1 VIDIHAA
8 MAHLAAPR
16 PLFHSEADFQ
26 HALAWRLQ
34 QQHPQISIRLEYRY
48 PHLPKY
54 GYVDIWI
61 ADGEH
66 RVAIE
71 LKYKTRGLQ
80 AVVNDEAFDLKD
92 QSAQDLGRYDTL
104 KDLQRLEQ
112 IVASAPY
119 TSGFL
124 LLLTNDRSYWNE
136 SSKTDSADAAFRLH
150 EQRTIAGELTW
161 GAGASA
167 STIHKREAALL
178 LSGSY
183 LLNWRDYSRV
193 SDGTYGRFRYV
204 LVSVN

>member
-1 VIDIHAA
+1 
-8 MAHLAAPR
+8 
-16 PLFHSEADFQ
+16 
-26 HALAWRLQ
+26 
-34 QQHPQISIRLEYRY
+34 
-48 PHLPKY
+48 
-54 GYVDIWI
+54 
-61 ADGEH
+61 
-66 RVAIE
+66 
-71 LKYKTRGLQ
+71 
-80 AVVNDEAFDLKD
+80 
-92 QSAQDLGRYDTL
+92 
-104 KDLQRLEQ
+104 LQRLEQ